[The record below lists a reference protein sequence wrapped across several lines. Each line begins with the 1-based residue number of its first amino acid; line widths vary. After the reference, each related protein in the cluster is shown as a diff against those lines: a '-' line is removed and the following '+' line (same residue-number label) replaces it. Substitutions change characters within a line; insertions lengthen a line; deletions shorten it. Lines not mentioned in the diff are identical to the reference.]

1 MITLT
6 HLERCKYFELQNSK
20 NEINNLN
27 ATDISSINQ
36 PNSTNRGANKDQTN
50 VSSLHNRP
58 KTQDNIVQ
66 QLQSEINDLKIKTE
80 ALEKDYKIKFQSLG
94 VSLGIDDDI
103 EKLLYMKK
111 DKKWME
117 LNDQRKATDRHAN
130 LMTVNKEL
138 ENKLNDLR
146 NKYDHLHDELEK
158 KENDYDRQIADLDNE
173 IRKKKDF

>member
-1 MITLT
+1 M
-6 HLERCKYFELQNSK
+6 
-20 NEINNLN
+20 
-27 ATDISSINQ
+27 
-36 PNSTNRGANKDQTN
+36 NRGTNKDQTN

-58 KTQDNIVQ
+58 KAQDNIVQ
-66 QLQSEINDLKIKTE
+66 QLQNEINELKVKTE
-80 ALEKDYKIKFQSLG
+80 ILEKDYKLKFQSLG

-138 ENKLNDLR
+138 EIKLNDLR
-146 NKYDHLHDELEK
+146 DKYDHLHEGLVK
-158 KENDYDRQIADLDNE
+158 KENDYSKQITELENE
-173 IRKKKDF
+173 IVRKKDEQVYF